1 MSTLKVVDLII
12 PVYKP
17 DKKFEQLME
26 RILEQSVLPKHIFL
40 LHTVEEASDK
50 YRELLGSMTTLGT
63 SECEIRVIEVKKE
76 EFDHGGTRNYG
87 ATLSEEDII
96 MFMTQDAVPAN
107 KDLVKNLVHAFE
119 DETVGAAY
127 GRQLSFSNS
136 SVLEKYSRGF
146 NYPEESS
153 VKSKE
158 DIKRLGIKTY
168 FCSNVCAAYRKDVYD
183 EIGGFVTKTI
193 FNEDMIM
200 AYNIIQKGYSIAYK
214 SGAKVYHSHE
224 YTNMQQLKRNFDLS
238 VSQQQYSYVFS
249 SVSSEKE
256 GFKLVKDTIT
266 YLMDNKKAIYIPELL
281 VQTAFKYTGYLLG
294 KHYKSL
300 PLNVIKKVSMNP
312 AYWNNKHS

>member
-1 MSTLKVVDLII
+1 MSTLKAVDLII

-40 LHTVEEASDK
+40 LHTVEESSDK
-50 YRELLGSMTTLGT
+50 YKELLNSMTQMST
-63 SECEIRVIEVKKE
+63 SECEIRVVEVKKE

-87 ATLSEEDII
+87 ASLSEEDIV

-107 KDLVKNLVHAFE
+107 RDLVKNLVQAFE
-119 DETVGAAY
+119 EETVGAAY
-127 GRQLSFSNS
+127 GRQLSFPNS

-153 VKSKE
+153 VKSKD

-168 FCSNVCAAYRKDVYD
+168 FCSNVCAAYRKDVYND
-183 EIGGFVTKTI
+183 IGGFVTKTI

-200 AYNIIQKGYSIAYK
+200 AYGIIGKGYSIAYK
-214 SGAKVYHSHE
+214 SEAKVYHSHE

-256 GFKLVKDTIT
+256 GFKLVKDTIK

-294 KHYKSL
+294 KYYKSL
-300 PLNVIKKVSMNP
+300 PLNLIKRVSMNP
-312 AYWNNKHS
+312 AYWNNKNS